1 MMNLLKRYWR
11 KLFKKVTTKWEY
23 LLSIM
28 ILLVLLIFGGI
39 TLYYYKDFT
48 SQELLEDLKKAQEEA
63 TGKRSLKKGFYVVM
77 VELFGKMGL
86 YIFLIIGLYIVVKDV
101 LFNIQKFLGK
111 EVENEE
117 EKEVEN
123 KE

>member
-1 MMNLLKRYWR
+1 MNLLKKYWR
-11 KLFKKVTTKWEY
+11 KLSKKVTTKWEY

-63 TGKRSLKKGFYVVM
+63 TGRRSLKKGFYVVM
-77 VELFGKMGL
+77 VELFGKIGL

-101 LFNIQKFLGK
+101 LLNMQKFLGK
-111 EVENEE
+111 KVEKEDEENEE
-117 EKEVEN
+117 
-123 KE
+123 